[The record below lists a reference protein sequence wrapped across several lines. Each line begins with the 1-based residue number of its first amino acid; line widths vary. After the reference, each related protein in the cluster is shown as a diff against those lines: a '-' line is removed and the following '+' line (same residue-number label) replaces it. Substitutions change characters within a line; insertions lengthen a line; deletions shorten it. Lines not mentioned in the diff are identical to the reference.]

1 MRFFLGSHHAE
12 WLARAEVPLFV
23 SRRTLARRRALPRAR
38 GPWALDSGGFTEL
51 SMHGT
56 WTVSPRRYAAEVRRF
71 RDEIGGLAWAAPQ
84 DWMCEPAVLAKTKL
98 TVEEHQRRTVENF
111 LELREVAPDLPWV
124 PVLQGWAIGDYWR
137 HEEAYAAAGIDLA
150 SAQTV
155 GVGTVCRR
163 QNTTSAVAIMSTL
176 ARGGLRLHGFG
187 FKLTGLR
194 AAHPHL
200 ASADSLAWSLEAR
213 KHPPMPGH
221 THASCANCMEW
232 ALLWRE
238 RALAAC
244 SPELA
249 ARPAGALQLPPV
261 RGGVVIA
268 GQRFP
273 RAEAS

>member
-1 MRFFLGSHHAE
+1 MRFFLGTHHPA
-12 WLARAEVPLFV
+12 WLARVDVPLFV
-23 SRRTLARRRALPRAR
+23 SRRALAALRSPPRAR

-56 WTVSPRRYAAEVRRF
+56 WTVPARQYAAEVRRF

-84 DWMCEPAVLAKTKL
+84 DWMCEPAVLAKTGL
-98 TVEEHQRRTVENF
+98 TVDEHQRRTVENF
-111 LELREVAPDLPWV
+111 LDLRDVAPDLPWI
-124 PVLQGWAIGDYWR
+124 PVLQGWTIGDYWR
-137 HEEAYAAAGIDLA
+137 HEEAYAAAGVDLA

-163 QNTTSAVAIMSTL
+163 QNTTSAVSIMSTL
-176 ARGGLRLHGFG
+176 AHGGLRLHGFG

-194 AAHPHL
+194 AAHRHL

-213 KHPPMPGH
+213 KSPPMPGH
-221 THASCANCMEW
+221 THASCANCLEW

-244 SPELA
+244 SPGPA
-249 ARPAGALQLPPV
+249 ARPATERQLPLFE
-261 RGGVVIA
+261 G
-268 GQRFP
+268 
-273 RAEAS
+273 AS